1 MGGMSAPATSLE
13 SAIQAALAT
22 VQDPEIRR
30 PITDLGMVDSVA
42 VDPAGRARIGI
53 LLTVAACPLRDKLR
67 TDITTAVAAV
77 PGVTGVEIDFGAM
90 TAEQRKTLQASLRGP
105 GAAEPVIPFA
115 QPGSR
120 TRVYAVASGKG
131 GVGKSSV
138 TVNLAA
144 SLAARGLSVGV
155 IDADIYGH
163 SVPRMLGVS
172 ARPTQVED
180 MIMPPQA
187 YGVKVI
193 SIGMFTQG
201 NAAVV
206 WRGPMLHRAL
216 QQFLADVY
224 WGELDVLLLDLP
236 PGTGDVAISLA
247 QLLPNAEILVVT
259 TPQMAA
265 AEVAERA
272 GAIALQTHQRL
283 IGVVENMSWLTLP
296 SGERME
302 IFGTGG
308 GATVAESLTR
318 LTGAPVPLLGQIP
331 LDTRVREAGDEG
343 RPIVLAEPEAPAAVA
358 LSDVANQLAVRR
370 ESLAGKPLGLRPAPR
385 G

>member
-1 MGGMSAPATSLE
+1 MSAPAATLE
-13 SAIQAALAT
+13 DAIQAALAT
-22 VQDPEIRR
+22 VDDPEIRR
-30 PITDLGMVDSVA
+30 PITDLGMVKGFTVSDGLVR
-42 VDPAGRARIGI
+42 VDL
-53 LLTVAACPLRDKLR
+53 LLTVAGCPLRDKL
-67 TDITTAVAAV
+67 TNDITAAV
-77 PGVTGVEIDFGAM
+77 TKVPGITTVEIDFGVM
-90 TAEQRKTLQASLRGP
+90 TEEQRKALQTTLRG
-105 GAAEPVIPFA
+105 GGTEEPVIPFA

-144 SLAARGLSVGV
+144 ALAKRGLSVGV
-155 IDADIYGH
+155 VDADIYGH
-163 SVPRMLGVS
+163 SVPRMLGVDS
-172 ARPTQVED
+172 RPTRVED

-187 YGVKVI
+187 HGVKVI
-193 SIGMFTQG
+193 SIGMFTSG

-224 WGELDVLLLDLP
+224 WGDLDVLLLDLP

-283 IGVVENMSWLTLP
+283 VGVVENMSWLELP
-296 SGERME
+296 DGSRME
-302 IFGTGG
+302 VFGAGG
-308 GATVAESLTR
+308 GETVAASLTK
-318 LTGAPVPLLGQIP
+318 TVGARVPLLGQIP
-331 LDTRVREAGDEG
+331 LDTRVREAGDAG
-343 RPIVLAEPEAPAAVA
+343 TPIVLAEPESPAAKA
-358 LSDVANQLAVRR
+358 LDAIADQLAIRR
-370 ESLAGKPLGLRPAPR
+370 ESLVGKPLGLLVNTK
-385 G
+385 